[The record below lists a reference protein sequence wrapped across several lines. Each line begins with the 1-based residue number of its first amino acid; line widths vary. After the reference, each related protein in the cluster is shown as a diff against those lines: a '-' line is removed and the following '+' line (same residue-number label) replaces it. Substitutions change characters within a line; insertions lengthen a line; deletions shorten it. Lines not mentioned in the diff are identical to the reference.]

1 MKGVKQMRCESLN
14 FDQTQLMSEKTKKDT
29 AKPVA
34 AIFGA
39 TGYTGRFITADCRRQ
54 SQWHEM
60 LKLPATTDFPKGE
73 VMRRHQHS
81 ESQLAK
87 LGSQLL
93 SCARLASDFPMIVRD
108 V

>member
-1 MKGVKQMRCESLN
+1 
-14 FDQTQLMSEKTKKDT
+14 
-29 AKPVA
+29 
-34 AIFGA
+34 
-39 TGYTGRFITADCRRQ
+39 
-54 SQWHEM
+54 M
-60 LKLPATTDFPKGE
+60 LKLLAQQIFQTGKSCADT
-73 VMRRHQHS
+73 QHS